1 VATRTDYIG
10 SSKLY
15 YIGSGEPLDVILYE
29 SKRVYVKVYE
39 YYYFLFQP
47 GQKKRPLEEAEVPCP
62 KRAISTETIT
72 PPDTPT
78 P

>member
-1 VATRTDYIG
+1 
-10 SSKLY
+10 
-15 YIGSGEPLDVILYE
+15 
-29 SKRVYVKVYE
+29 VKVYE

-78 P
+78 S

>member
-1 VATRTDYIG
+1 VATSTDYIG

-15 YIGSGEPLDVILYE
+15 YIGSGQPLDVILYQ

-39 YYYFLFQP
+39 YFFFFQP

-62 KRAISTETIT
+62 KKTISTETIT